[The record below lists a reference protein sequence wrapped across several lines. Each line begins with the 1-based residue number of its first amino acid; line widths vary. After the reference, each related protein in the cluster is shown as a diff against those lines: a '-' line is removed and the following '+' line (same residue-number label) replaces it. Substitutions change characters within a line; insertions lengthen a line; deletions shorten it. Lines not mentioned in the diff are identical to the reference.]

1 MDFENSCIE
10 DLKITFSKVDSLL
23 QSWQNGNFFDLF
35 TIDLNLLLAKVET
48 LSDLFRYSFLPKVN
62 QITPPHR
69 IKPNIQ
75 NIMYVRDYLCSFDLS
90 NFSNDNKEDNK
101 TSFIFDFFNKEID
114 TVWDSLYE
122 FFKQNFDEISQSS
135 PHLISYPNFKV
146 LDPNRTAKIKA
157 FFLNLDKQ
165 D

>member
-1 MDFENSCIE
+1 MDFENFCIE

-23 QSWQNGNFFDLF
+23 QSWQDGNFYDLY
-35 TIDLNLLLAKVET
+35 TIDLNFALAKVET

-75 NIMYVRDYLCSFDLS
+75 NIMYVRDFLCSFDLS

-114 TVWDSLYE
+114 TAWNSLYE

-135 PHLISYPNFKV
+135 SYLISCQKFED
-146 LDPNRTAKIKA
+146 LDPKKIKE

>member
-1 MDFENSCIE
+1 VTVIF
-10 DLKITFSKVDSLL
+10 F
-23 QSWQNGNFFDLF
+23 NFAC
-35 TIDLNLLLAKVET
+35 NCV
-48 LSDLFRYSFLPKVN
+48 
-62 QITPPHR
+62 
-69 IKPNIQ
+69 PN
-75 NIMYVRDYLCSFDLS
+75 
-90 NFSNDNKEDNK
+90 NK
-101 TSFIFDFFNKEID
+101 FQRFVIFDFFNKEID